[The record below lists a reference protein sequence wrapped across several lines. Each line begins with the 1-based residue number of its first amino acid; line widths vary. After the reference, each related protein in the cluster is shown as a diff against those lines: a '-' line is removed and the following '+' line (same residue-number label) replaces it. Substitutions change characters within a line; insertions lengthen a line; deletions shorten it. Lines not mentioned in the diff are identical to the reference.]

1 MDVTELVTWFAED
14 PTDPHR
20 LRSLGS
26 SLGVELTRRRLD
38 HLASAMAT
46 LARIGHGGGA
56 LAASRAAASSRD
68 PGFQAGYLTAVE
80 DLLRAFQAE
89 LGEEDSERELVHYA
103 RTEPYRGVLL
113 AMGAGAETSTE
124 IAAAMGKHKSSAS
137 RALAALREAGLVASY
152 SAPDGNERLR
162 PHALTL
168 RGQRVLA
175 ELRGRRDGSRATTST
190 IASGSSDKVA
200 ARKKTPGK
208 GNRAPAA
215 APTASRR
222 AR

>member
-1 MDVTELVTWFAED
+1 MDVSELVTWFAED

-20 LRSLGS
+20 LRSLGA
-26 SLGVELTRRRLD
+26 SLGVELSRRRLD
-38 HLASAMAT
+38 HLATVMQA
-46 LARIGHGGGA
+46 LARAGHGGGA
-56 LAASRAAASSRD
+56 LAAARSTASAHE
-68 PGFQAGYLTAVE
+68 PAFQAGYLTAIE

-89 LGEEDSERELVHYA
+89 LGEEESERELVHYA

-113 AMGAGAETSTE
+113 AMGGGAETSTE
-124 IAAAMGKHKSSAS
+124 IAQAMGKHKSSAS

-168 RGQRVLA
+168 RGQRVVA
-175 ELRGRRDGSRATTST
+175 ELRGKREAARST

-200 ARKKTPGK
+200 ARKKTPMRGS
-208 GNRAPAA
+208 RPPAA
-215 APTASRR
+215 SAAGRR
-222 AR
+222 R

>member
-1 MDVTELVTWFAED
+1 MDVPELLAWFAEA

-20 LRSLGS
+20 LRSLGG
-26 SLGVELTRRRLD
+26 SLGVELSRRRLA
-38 HLASAMAT
+38 HLAPAMQA
-46 LARIGHGGGA
+46 LARVSQGA
-56 LAASRAAASSRD
+56 GPLAAARSTTSTRD
-68 PGFQAGYLTAVE
+68 PGFQAGYLTALE

-89 LGEEDSERELVHYA
+89 LGEEESERELVHYA
-103 RTEPYRGVLL
+103 RAEPYRGVLL
-113 AMGAGAETSTE
+113 AMGTGAATSTE

-168 RGQRVLA
+168 RGQRVLT
-175 ELRGRRDGSRATTST
+175 ELRRQAEPGQRRGLA
-190 IASGSSDKVA
+190 AGSSDKVA
-200 ARKKTPGK
+200 ASKK
-208 GNRAPAA
+208 APAKS
-215 APTASRR
+215 PRPPVRLR